1 MQRSDWERTPTDVV
15 VITGVGDMGHAA
27 ARRLGTGHLLVLADF
42 SEDNLV
48 RRTEALRADGYFVHP
63 VQIDISDRD
72 AVEQLAT
79 TAAGL
84 GTIRALFNTAG
95 LSPVDAPAQRI
106 FTVNVL
112 GTAYLLD
119 AFERHVGPGSA
130 AVFIASMAGA
140 MTDLPA
146 DVLHAMAT
154 VPADQL
160 LDLPV
165 FDSSLEATAAYGIS
179 KRANQVRVQA
189 ASVAWGRR
197 GARVNSISPGI
208 IATRDG
214 RDELA
219 GPSGPL
225 MQQLLAASA
234 VKRLGTPDDIAAV
247 VEFLVGPQAA
257 FVTGTDLLVDGGCV
271 AGVRYGA
278 S

>member
-27 ARRLGTGHLLVLADF
+27 ARRLGPGHLLVIADYSAENLA
-42 SEDNLV
+42 
-48 RRTEALRADGYFVHP
+48 RRTEALRMDGNFVHP

-72 AVEQLAT
+72 SVEELAA
-79 TAAGL
+79 TAADL
-84 GTIRALFNTAG
+84 GSIRALFNTAG
-95 LSPVDAPAQRI
+95 LSPIDAPARRI
-106 FTVNVL
+106 FAVNVL

-119 AFERHVGPGSA
+119 AFQPHLGPGSA
-130 AVFIASMAGA
+130 AVFIASMAGTMA
-140 MTDLPA
+140 ELPA

-154 VPADQL
+154 LPVDQL

-165 FDSSLEATAAYGIS
+165 FDDGLEATAAYGIS

-189 ASVAWGRR
+189 ASIAWGQR

-219 GPSGPL
+219 GPSGPV

-234 VKRLGTPDDIAAV
+234 AKRLGTPDDIAAA
-247 VEFLVGPQAA
+247 VEFLLSPQAS
-257 FVTGTDLLVDGGCV
+257 FITGTDVLVDGGCV

-278 S
+278 G

>member
-27 ARRLGTGHLLVLADF
+27 ARRLGPGHLLVIADYSAENLA
-42 SEDNLV
+42 
-48 RRTEALRADGYFVHP
+48 RRTEALRMDGNFVHP
-63 VQIDISDRD
+63 VQIDISDR
-72 AVEQLAT
+72 ASVEELAA
-79 TAAGL
+79 TAADL
-84 GTIRALFNTAG
+84 GSIRALFNTAG
-95 LSPVDAPAQRI
+95 LSPIDAPARRI
-106 FTVNVL
+106 FAVNVL

-119 AFERHVGPGSA
+119 AFQPHLGPGSA
-130 AVFIASMAGA
+130 AVFIASMAGTMA
-140 MTDLPA
+140 ELPA

-154 VPADQL
+154 LPVDQL

-165 FDSSLEATAAYGIS
+165 FDDGLEATAAYGIS

-189 ASVAWGRR
+189 ASIAWGQR

-219 GPSGPL
+219 GPSGPV

-234 VKRLGTPDDIAAV
+234 AKRLGTPDDIAAA
-247 VEFLVGPQAA
+247 VEFLLSPQAS
-257 FVTGTDLLVDGGCV
+257 FITGTDVLVDGGCV

-278 S
+278 G

>member
-42 SEDNLV
+42 SEDNLM

-84 GTIRALFNTAG
+84 GAIRALFNTAG

-119 AFERHVGPGSA
+119 AFEPHVGPGSA
-130 AVFIASMAGA
+130 AVFIASMAGSMA
-140 MTDLPA
+140 DLPA

-154 VPADQL
+154 VPAHQL

-219 GPSGPL
+219 GPSGPV

-271 AGVRYGA
+271 AGIRYAPG
-278 S
+278 

>member
-27 ARRLGTGHLLVLADF
+27 ARRLGPGHLLVIADYSAENLA
-42 SEDNLV
+42 
-48 RRTEALRADGYFVHP
+48 RRTEALQMDGNFVHP

-72 AVEQLAT
+72 SVEELAA
-79 TAAGL
+79 TAADL
-84 GTIRALFNTAG
+84 GSIRALFNTAG
-95 LSPVDAPAQRI
+95 LSPIDAPARRI
-106 FTVNVL
+106 FAVNVL

-119 AFERHVGPGSA
+119 AFQPHLGPGSA
-130 AVFIASMAGA
+130 AVFIASMAGTMA
-140 MTDLPA
+140 ELPA

-154 VPADQL
+154 LPVDQL

-165 FDSSLEATAAYGIS
+165 FDDGLEATAAYGIS

-189 ASVAWGRR
+189 ASIAWGQR

-219 GPSGPL
+219 GPSGPV

-234 VKRLGTPDDIAAV
+234 AKRLGTPDDIAAA
-247 VEFLVGPQAA
+247 VEFLLSPQAS
-257 FVTGTDLLVDGGCV
+257 FITGTDVLVDGGCI

-278 S
+278 G